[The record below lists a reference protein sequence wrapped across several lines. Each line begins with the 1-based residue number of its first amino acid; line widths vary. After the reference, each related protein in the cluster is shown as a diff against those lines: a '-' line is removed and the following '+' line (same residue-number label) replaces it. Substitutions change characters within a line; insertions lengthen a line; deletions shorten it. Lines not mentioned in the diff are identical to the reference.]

1 MADMTYIPDKTLS
14 STANWMRQYRI
25 KVYTHTAPPSASTK
39 TETYNQEFATE
50 KDTDLVLDVSDLR
63 CVFNV
68 RRVALYYPNQALVTI
83 YNLNA
88 STEKSII
95 EEGYRIII
103 EAGYPSNYGQIFD
116 GTVLMCTRTKQD
128 GTDYILNILAIDGSQ
143 FVNEGYCTYTY
154 ARGQTLRDVAQG
166 IANKASNPI
175 QLKYASP
182 MLDTIKLS
190 KGIAGHGSVKT
201 TFSDIARTIN
211 GTWYVDNGQLYIVA
225 YSDSKDILPMGKKA
239 VKLTP
244 QTGLLGT
251 PQQVGYGVKA
261 RSLLNPQIVPY
272 GLVNIPSQYILEQM
286 VQIGSY
292 SEGVTRQQLLDKE
305 DLYRVC
311 SVTFTGDTRGNEW
324 YSDVVTVTQSGEIMA
339 VLGDSS
345 YTGN

>member
-1 MADMTYIPDKTLS
+1 MADATYTPGKTIS

-25 KVYTHTAPPSASTK
+25 KVYQHTEAVSNSKDAS
-39 TETYNQEFATE
+39 TYNQEFSAE
-50 KDTDLVLDVSDLR
+50 KDTDIVLDVSDLR
-63 CVFNV
+63 CVFSV
-68 RRVALYYPNQALVTI
+68 RRAALHYPNQALVTI

-88 STEKSII
+88 NTEKSII
-95 EEGYRIII
+95 EEGYRIVI

-143 FVNEGYCTYTY
+143 FINEGYCTYAY

-166 IANKASNPI
+166 IADKASNPI
-175 QLKYASP
+175 HLEYASP
-182 MLDTIKLS
+182 MLDKIRLS

-201 TFSDIARTIN
+201 TLADIARTIN
-211 GTWYVDNGQLYIVA
+211 GTWYVDKGQLYIIG
-225 YSDSKDILPMGKKA
+225 YSDSKDNLPFGKTA

-261 RSLLNPQIVPY
+261 RSLLNPQIEPY
-272 GLVNIPSQYILEQM
+272 SLVNIPKQYILEQM
-286 VQIGSY
+286 VQIGSF
-292 SEGVTRQQLLDKE
+292 SDGATRQQLLDKE
-305 DLYRVC
+305 DIYRVC
-311 SVTFTGDTRGNEW
+311 SVTFSGDTRGNEW
-324 YSDVVTVTQSGEIMA
+324 YSDIITVVQGGDMMA
-339 VLGDSS
+339 MLTDSS